1 MNKQQIKEFFV
12 TSNGFTKKEGF
23 ALNTQEMNPGDYEEI
38 FFAGKSLD
46 EAIKDYYREV
56 TFYAYQPSNGIQIFE
71 NVDSAIEYIEDNGEI
86 TFDKFI
92 KAHKSLSNSHHKN
105 FTVRENS
112 PKSFQDICKKH
123 YRILSEDG
131 YCLECNGYPF
141 GKKGVKK

>member
-1 MNKQQIKEFFV
+1 MILYCKC
-12 TSNGFTKKEGF
+12 TTRSDST
-23 ALNTQEMNPGDYEEI
+23 I
-38 FFAGKSLD
+38 FFFLMIRRPPRSTLFP
-46 EAIKDYYREV
+46 YTTLFRS
-56 TFYAYQPSNGIQIFE
+56 YQPSNGIQIFE